1 MTYQEASLPKIRK
14 KHDRLRKA
22 LVEIASLELDQR
34 RDVLH
39 QQAEK
44 MRRIARKALENE
56 PAPDG

>member
-14 KHDRLRKA
+14 EHDRLHKA
-22 LVEIASLELDQR
+22 LEEIASLELDQS

-44 MRRIARKALENE
+44 MRGIARKALENE